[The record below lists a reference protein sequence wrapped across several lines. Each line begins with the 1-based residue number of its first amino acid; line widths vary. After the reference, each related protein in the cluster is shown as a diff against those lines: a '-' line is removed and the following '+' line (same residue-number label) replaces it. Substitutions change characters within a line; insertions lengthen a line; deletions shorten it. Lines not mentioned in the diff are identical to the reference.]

1 MGTDNFM
8 RYLWATSFIMVAV
21 GFVLIGAGVLGLL
34 APIALLLGLL
44 SLWSGIVKLIV
55 LRIWQRTLN
64 AAVEE
69 GPPAPPVR
77 FPLRLGRRA

>member
-34 APIALLLGLL
+34 APIALVLGLL

>member
-1 MGTDNFM
+1 MGIDKFM
-8 RYLWATSFIMVAV
+8 RYLWATSTIMVAV
-21 GFVLIGAGVLGLL
+21 GVVLIVAGIVGALS
-34 APIALLLGLL
+34 PIALVLGLL

-55 LRIWQRTLN
+55 LRVWQRTLN

-69 GPPAPPVR
+69 GPPSSPVR

>member
-21 GFVLIGAGVLGLL
+21 GLVLVVAGIIGAL
-34 APIALLLGLL
+34 APIALVLGLL

-69 GPPAPPVR
+69 GPPSPPVR
-77 FPLRLGRRA
+77 LPLRLGRRA

>member
-21 GFVLIGAGVLGLL
+21 GFVLFGAGVLGLL
-34 APIALLLGLL
+34 APIALVLGLL

-55 LRIWQRTLN
+55 LRIWQRTLK